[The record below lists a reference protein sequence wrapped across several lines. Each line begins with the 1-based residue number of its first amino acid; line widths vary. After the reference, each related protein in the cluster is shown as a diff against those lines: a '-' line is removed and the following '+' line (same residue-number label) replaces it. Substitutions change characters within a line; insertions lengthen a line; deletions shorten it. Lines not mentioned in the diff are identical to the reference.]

1 MASGANAYL
10 QMPTSAI
17 NKILANTPTKMFNA
31 GLDNNGFNSLSK
43 LNQLS
48 KADAL
53 ANALATN
60 NAAQAAESQVPS
72 LARKAGRIVGN
83 GINAAKGAAK
93 GLGAAGLILAEAP
106 TFSRY
111 SATTPGMQQTMA
123 ENEAYLDAGYF
134 RTDDGELIPLSNP
147 TATPLPAE
155 AGPAVLNAREKELFN
170 GRTAPDKTLDITPS
184 IYMDSDG
191 NYKIGLTPQT
201 QERIALKKQED
212 TPQVTTTT
220 QTKTVATPSTDIDAL
235 VKATIRGDY
244 GNGADR
250 KKALGANYD
259 AVQKAINGMN
269 LPKASGSKTSKVKES
284 SVAENLNKN
293 SGNWMDTLNSLLPY
307 LALGAGAYYLGRRN

>member
-1 MASGANAYL
+1 MSGISDF
-10 QMPTSAI
+10 TSVP
-17 NKILANTPTKMFNA
+17 L
-31 GLDNNGFNSLSK
+31 NSLSRNLQPQNSLTALNNLSNERILNNLDKANKGLKQFKEPLQSTKSTTNTLKNK
-43 LNQLS
+43 LGYLYKGVVDQPKLATSPLIS
-48 KADAL
+48 KA
-53 ANALATN
+53 
-60 NAAQAAESQVPS
+60 
-72 LARKAGRIVGN
+72 
-83 GINAAKGAAK
+83 AAK

-147 TATPLPAE
+147 TA
-155 AGPAVLNAREKELFN
+155 
-170 GRTAPDKTLDITPS
+170 PDKTLDITPS
-184 IYMDSDG
+184 IYTDSAG

-201 QERIALKKQED
+201 QELIALKKQED
-212 TPQVTTTT
+212 IPQVTTTPTTT